1 MSDNTKHLLT
11 INKPKY
17 TTRNP
22 KNKSEH
28 DWFSLLN
35 RECLSK
41 IFVIRDKLKNL
52 KNSSIIPNELK
63 RFHRPNQ
70 T

>member
-35 RECLSK
+35 REYLSK
-41 IFVIRDKLKNL
+41 IFDIRDKLKNL
-52 KNSSIIPNELK
+52 KK
-63 RFHRPNQ
+63 
-70 T
+70 